1 VKDASRIGDL
11 LQRFLRQ
18 GPLAEG
24 LERQQALEIWPEV
37 VGRHIAAHSE
47 AISLEGGVLHV
58 RVEGSVWAQEL
69 AMPESEIKAGFA
81 RRLGTGAVKNIRF
94 TSRMR

>member
-1 VKDASRIGDL
+1 MNDSSRISDL
-11 LQRFLRQ
+11 LSRFLRQ
-18 GPLAEG
+18 SPLAEG

-47 AISLEGGVLHV
+47 ALSLEGGVLHV

-69 AMPESEIKAGFA
+69 TMLQTEIKAGFA
-81 RRLGTGAVKNIRF
+81 RRLGAGAVREIRF
-94 TSRMR
+94 TSRGR